1 MKYLNLEDFDR
12 AWIFRHK
19 DLPLSDDVKVAIK
32 PYTEAVSNQLWNQ
45 YISQQSGHSSQFGSG
60 DWPAKGGVWS
70 DKGDWQKAWDSENNE
85 LPSIILEYLDWD
97 DNTNVLFFYD
107 SDRVVETS
115 WKVFKQSWKNFLF
128 FDDGPILL
136 GKKRKQVVQFLQ
148 DGSFTVGVLP
158 AK

>member
-1 MKYLNLEDFDR
+1 MKYLKLEDFDR

-19 DLPLSDDVKVAIK
+19 DLPLTDELKAAIK
-32 PYTEAVSNQLWNQ
+32 PYTEAVSNQLWSQ
-45 YISQQSGHSSQFGSG
+45 YISQQAGHPSQFGTG
-60 DWPAKGGVWS
+60 DWPARNS
-70 DKGDWQKAWDSENNE
+70 AWQEKASWQDAWDSENNTMPE
-85 LPSIILEYLDWD
+85 LILEHLDWD

-136 GKKRKQVVQFLQ
+136 GKKRKQAVQFLQ
-148 DGSFTVGVLP
+148 SGDFAIGQLP
-158 AK
+158 DK

>member
-19 DLPLSDDVKVAIK
+19 DLPLSDEVKQGIK
-32 PYTEAVSNQLWNQ
+32 PYTEAVANQLWNQ
-45 YISQQSGHSSQFGSG
+45 YISQQAAHPSQFGQG
-60 DWPAKGGVWS
+60 DWPYQANNWQEKA
-70 DKGDWQKAWDSENNE
+70 DWQQAWDEDATDLPE
-85 LPSIILEYLDWD
+85 LLLAHLDWD

-115 WKVFKQSWKNFLF
+115 WKLFKLSWKNFLF

-136 GKKRKQVVQFLQ
+136 GKKRKQAVQFFQ
-148 DGSFTVGVLP
+148 DGQFAIGHRP
-158 AK
+158 D